1 MRRRLALLT
10 LLFAAGCAA
19 PPYSADYNIGMVKTA
34 LVDEAV
40 DLLAGQ
46 GVRAQKGLDFGGHTG
61 LRVLPEQSYWATKV
75 LLQWR
80 RTQEPGAFLTREEFE
95 MGLENP

>member
-1 MRRRLALLT
+1 VRRRLSLLT
-10 LLFAAGCAA
+10 LLCAAGCAS
-19 PPYSADYNIGMVKTA
+19 PPYSADDNIGMVKTA
-34 LVDEAV
+34 LVDEAI

-46 GVRAQKGLDFGGHTG
+46 GVHARKGLEFGGHTG
-61 LRVLPEQSYWATKV
+61 LRVEPEQSFWATRV

-95 MGLENP
+95 MGIENP

>member
-1 MRRRLALLT
+1 MGRRLALLI
-10 LLFAAGCAA
+10 LLFGAGCAS
-19 PPYSADYNIGMVKTA
+19 PPYSVDCNIGMVKTS
-34 LVDEAV
+34 LVDEVV

-46 GVRAQKGLDFGGHTG
+46 GVRAQAGPEFGSHTG
-61 LRVLPEQSYWATKV
+61 LRVLPEQSFWATRV

-95 MGLENP
+95 MGVEAP